1 MPLTCAAATDLDIAS
16 QCEHTCFMS
25 KRSNRHDSSGDV
37 SLDAPA
43 IDRERDGVASL
54 HDAEAEAG
62 DETEV
67 ADLFDLDR
75 TEARALG
82 AELDRADRGESQLD

>member
-1 MPLTCAAATDLDIAS
+1 MHTGLATLS
-16 QCEHTCFMS
+16 PQWFSSE
-25 KRSNRHDSSGDV
+25 RLRRHQS
-37 SLDAPA
+37 PA
-43 IDRERDGVASL
+43 RPARRRETSRV
-54 HDAEAEAG
+54 EAEAG

-82 AELDRADRGESQLD
+82 VELDRADRGESQLD

>member
-1 MPLTCAAATDLDIAS
+1 MKVPLRCAGLDNAR
-16 QCEHTCFMS
+16 QYEHTWSMTH
-25 KRSNRHDSSGDV
+25 RGHRHDSSGDV

-43 IDRERDGVASL
+43 PDLERDGVAAL
-54 HDAEAEAG
+54 HDTEAESG

-82 AELDRADRGESQLD
+82 ADLDRADRGESQLD